1 MPISKTGWEILI
13 VRKSTQKRASDSKV
27 RTVGLYHVFHDGV
40 PVADLA
46 GMTAESRGPSSND
59 TKGVR
64 VKPGRYPLAT
74 QAGGKYST
82 LNYTSNANQ
91 AAIRKP
97 GIELLDT
104 GDRSEILIH
113 PGIGFLASIGCIN
126 LCTDL
131 PDATEPISYGGS
143 RKRVIALIDDMKQFL
158 ANFPG
163 ADGKPI
169 PKAFAVIEE
178 NL

>member
-1 MPISKTGWEILI
+1 MPISNTGWEILI
-13 VRKSTQKRASDSKV
+13 VRKSTQKRASDGKV
-27 RTVGLYHVFHDGV
+27 RTIGLYQVFHDGA
-40 PVADLA
+40 PVAELS
-46 GMTAESRGPSSND
+46 GMTAESRGPSSNE

-64 VKPGRYPLAT
+64 IKPGRYPLAT

-82 LNYTSNANQ
+82 LNYTSNENQ

-97 GIELLDT
+97 GIELLKT

-126 LCTDL
+126 LCKDL
-131 PDATEPISYGGS
+131 PDASEPISYGGS
-143 RKRVIALIDDMKQFL
+143 RRRVIALIDDMKQFL
-158 ANFPG
+158 SGFPA
-163 ADGKPI
+163 ADGEPI
-169 PKAFAVIEE
+169 PNAFAVIED